1 MGRIKKALSNRWGA
15 YTIAAIAGVVAY
27 MILNNLPAVSAWLS
41 SAMSVISPI
50 IIGAIIAYLID
61 LLVVFFDTKAFKK
74 IQQPKF
80 RYALSVVVS
89 ITVVLLA
96 LGLFFWLV
104 LPEMINSITHFMN
117 NTQNYATNIED
128 KLKDLDKFAENYGIH
143 LNTTN
148 WTANLKEQA
157 EVMISDVSHNLN
169 MAMDILRGVWNV
181 ALNIF
186 IGLILSVY
194 FIAGKKRL
202 FRGIDKLRR
211 AMLTDEQYKKHTDF
225 LKRSNAIF
233 SKYISFTILE
243 AIGVGIANAIFM
255 LIAGLPNVVLISV
268 LVGFT
273 NILPT
278 FGPIVGCVMG
288 SFVLVLE
295 DPMYAVAFIIF
306 TCILKTID
314 GYVVKP
320 HLFGDSL
327 GIPAVISLI
336 SIIIGGKLFGPI
348 GILISIP
355 FTAVMA
361 ILYHESLLPYLEKR
375 KKMRMAEDAKLR
387 KKAVAAEGPS
397 EIPDASSEAP
407 TVSVPMDEAVS
418 SAQTPEAGGSSKK
431 RTKPS
436 TRKNRK

>member
-104 LPEMINSITHFMN
+104 LPEMISSITHFMN

-211 AMLTDEQYKKHTDF
+211 ATLTDDQYKRHTDF

-268 LVGFT
+268 IVGFT

-306 TCILKTID
+306 TCILQTID

-361 ILYHESLLPYLEKR
+361 ILYHESLIPWLEGR
-375 KKMRMAEDAKLR
+375 KKARMAEEAKLK
-387 KKAVAAEGPS
+387 KKAVPADGPS
-397 EIPDASSEAP
+397 EIPEEKAE
-407 TVSVPMDEAVS
+407 VPVTEDSAKEDIPAVS
-418 SAQTPEAGGSSKK
+418 RAAKAPPKK
-431 RTKPS
+431 TKPS
-436 TRKNRK
+436 SGKNRK

>member
-41 SAMSVISPI
+41 NAMSVISPI

-74 IQQPKF
+74 IQQQRF

-104 LPEMINSITHFMN
+104 LPEMISSITHFMN
-117 NTQNYATNIED
+117 NTQNYASDIED

-143 LNTTN
+143 LNTKN
-148 WTANLKEQA
+148 WTENLKEQA

-169 MAMDILRGVWNV
+169 MAMDILRGAWNV

-186 IGLILSVY
+186 IGVILSVY
-194 FIAGKKRL
+194 FIAGKNRL

-211 AMLTDEQYKKHTDF
+211 ATLTDDQYKRHTDF

-243 AIGVGIANAIFM
+243 GIGVGIANAIFM

-268 LVGFT
+268 IVGFT

-306 TCILKTID
+306 TCILQTID

-361 ILYHESLLPYLEKR
+361 ILYHESLIPWLEGR
-375 KKMRMAEDAKLR
+375 KKARMAEEAKLK
-387 KKAVAAEGPS
+387 KKAVPADGPS
-397 EIPDASSEAP
+397 EIPEEKAEVPVTED
-407 TVSVPMDEAVS
+407 SVKEDIPAVS
-418 SAQTPEAGGSSKK
+418 RAAKAPPKK
-431 RTKPS
+431 TKPS
-436 TRKNRK
+436 SGKNRK

>member
-104 LPEMINSITHFMN
+104 LPEMISSITHFMN

-306 TCILKTID
+306 TCILQTID

-431 RTKPS
+431 RTKHS

>member
-1 MGRIKKALSNRWGA
+1 
-15 YTIAAIAGVVAY
+15 

-104 LPEMINSITHFMN
+104 LPEMISSITHFMN

-211 AMLTDEQYKKHTDF
+211 ATLTDDQYKRHTDF

-268 LVGFT
+268 IVGFT

-306 TCILKTID
+306 TCILQTID

-361 ILYHESLLPYLEKR
+361 ILYHESLIPWLEGR
-375 KKMRMAEDAKLR
+375 KKARMAEEAKLK
-387 KKAVAAEGPS
+387 KKAVPADGPS
-397 EIPDASSEAP
+397 EIPEEKAEVPVTED
-407 TVSVPMDEAVS
+407 SVKEDIPAVS
-418 SAQTPEAGGSSKK
+418 RAAKAPPKK
-431 RTKPS
+431 TKPS
-436 TRKNRK
+436 SGKNRK